1 MNLIHLMSLA
11 GPGKPP
17 FEAPGP
23 LFVPSWF
30 SSDDQEGT
38 VAYHHRLVEHRSP
51 RRVDIVWSGP
61 TLSDAQRD
69 FLARLRTH
77 FGAHG
82 VFLAIHL
89 SDPGVLVADALRE
102 PVLRAFADVAFT
114 CDHPRPDEDWRT
126 LHALCA
132 YAQERAEEA
141 FAEYA
146 TVFGVDPD
154 PRLLDDLL
162 HTAHAPRHRAGLFS
176 VLLWAQLEREPW
188 DRPAFVGAW
197 VSAQFDELPAPT
209 AIALIGLAT
218 ARTDDATALLGEDEA
233 QRQTGALRH
242 RMLLR
247 DGRLAGW
254 ARWLPDVLPALIA
267 PAPTQLAP
275 PWADAVRT
283 AYGWLHPR
291 ASQ

>member
-30 SSDDQEGT
+30 NPLERETT

-51 RRVDIVWSGP
+51 RRVDILWSGP

-77 FGAHG
+77 FGVHG
-82 VFLAIHL
+82 IFLAIHL

-154 PRLLDDLL
+154 PQPLDDLL
-162 HTAHAPRHRAGLFS
+162 HTVHAPEDRARLFS
-176 VLLWAQLEREPW
+176 TLLWLRLARNRLDARGAEWILVSSQLER
-188 DRPAFVGAW
+188 
-197 VSAQFDELPAPT
+197 LPAPT

-233 QRQTGALRH
+233 QRQIGALRH